1 MASREDAQRFAA
13 LFAGNTDYHGTH
25 SCPERDEDKGK
36 WAIKSTAKT
45 IKDTVTMQHWAL
57 HLDGTR
63 PLGVA
68 PIRGDASCSWG
79 SIDVDDYDIVPSEV
93 ITKLETLKYPLIPVR
108 SKSGGLHLFLF
119 LKAPEPARQVQT
131 MLRDIAASIGQAG
144 AEIFPKQTNL
154 ITDRGDQPNW
164 MCMPYL
170 GTTYD
175 GRLCEQAGLKRAG
188 GEMTLGEFL
197 RAAEGARTTTGE
209 IKIKRKGA
217 GKTNSMNGHG
227 HPFGDG
233 PPCLQH
239 LAVAGIPRGGQSNA
253 LLMMGIYYK
262 RAYPEGWKEK
272 LEEANTKFLD
282 PPGTA
287 DGLVTVTK
295 SLEKKDYWY
304 TCKAEPMVSHCNA
317 GVCRTREFGVGDSGY
332 FPQIQSLSK
341 LKSEPVLW
349 FVDVDGY
356 HIELQTAQ
364 LMEYK
369 QFCHVCL
376 ERGSKSYAPMKA
388 ADWSAVLRAALENVT
403 ELDAPPDVGLDGQF
417 LELLT
422 RHLTNRTRADRP
434 EDLLSGRPWED
445 TEGLWGEKGT
455 HYFSLEKFMTFLE
468 REKVKD
474 FTRMQ
479 VSRRVVK
486 LGGAGIKK
494 TIKGKFRNLWS
505 VPGGVIVGEGP
516 LDGPLLLEEKI

>member
-1 MASREDAQRFAA
+1 MASREEAQRLMA
-13 LFAGNTDYHGTH
+13 LFAGNDDYHGTH
-25 SCPERDEDKGK
+25 GCPERDEDKGK
-36 WAIKSTAKT
+36 WTIKSTAKT
-45 IKDTVTMQHWAL
+45 IKDAVTVQHWGL
-57 HLDGTR
+57 HLSGER

-68 PIRGDASCSWG
+68 PIRSDASCSWG
-79 SIDVDDYDIVPSEV
+79 SIDIDDYDVVPVEV
-93 ITKLETLKYPLIPVR
+93 ISKLEALKYPLVPVR

-119 LKAPEPARQVQT
+119 LNVPEPARQVQT
-131 MLRDIAASIGQAG
+131 TLRDMAASIGQAG

-154 ITDRGDQPNW
+154 MIDRGDQPNW

-170 GTTYD
+170 GTTFD
-175 GRLCEQAGLKRAG
+175 GKLCEQAGLKRSG

-197 RAAEGARTTTGE
+197 RVAEGARTTTGE
-209 IKIKRKGA
+209 IKIKRKSV
-217 GKTNSMNGHG
+217 KTNSMNGHG

-239 LAVAGIPRGGQSNA
+239 LAVSGVPRGGQSNA

-262 RAYPEGWKEK
+262 RAYPEDWKGK

-287 DGLVTVTK
+287 DGLVTVIK

-304 TCKAEPMVSHCNA
+304 TCKAEPMVSHCNS

-332 FPQIQSLSK
+332 FPQIQSLTK

-356 HIELQTAQ
+356 HIELNTQQ
-364 LMEYK
+364 LRDYRR
-369 QFCHVCL
+369 FCDVCL
-376 ERGSKSYAPMKA
+376 EQGSKEYAPMKA
-388 ADWSAVLRAALENVT
+388 ADWSTVLRAAVANVT
-403 ELDAPPDVGLDGQF
+403 EIEAPKDIGPDGHF

-434 EDLLSGRPWED
+434 EDLLGGRPWED
-445 TEGLWGEKGT
+445 TEGLWGERGAY
-455 HYFSLEKFMTFLE
+455 YFELARFMSFLE

-474 FTRMQ
+474 FTRND
-479 VSRRVVK
+479 VTRRVKK
-486 LGGAGIKK
+486 LGGGSVQK
-494 TIKGKFRNLWS
+494 TIKKGQFRNLWR
-505 VPGGVIVGEGP
+505 VPGELIIGEGK
-516 LDGPLLLEEKI
+516 LDGPVGEEELI